1 MPSDRRKT
9 ALMSEVR
16 INQQK
21 IVVGD
26 ESLALLS
33 GEVHYW
39 RLAPE
44 AWRPILRRV
53 GEMGLRIV
61 ASYVCW
67 EFHELAP
74 GRFDFTGET
83 DPRRNLPAFLDL
95 LAEEDFWV
103 IIRPGPYIYA
113 EWLNGGVP
121 DHVARYHR
129 GHPQF
134 RAAAR
139 PYMEAVVDVIRPH
152 LATNGGRIIL
162 FQAEN
167 EIDPWPHWYIEQ
179 LGLGRTPGP
188 FQTFLEQQY
197 GDVAALNAAWNSD
210 FTAFAEARATRLLL
224 PDQPDMMRRY
234 LDFNRF
240 RHAYV
245 NDVARWNVETYREL
259 GVDVPIYLNTY
270 GGVETQHGPQLE
282 QIADLAGPDIYPSNE
297 FAHRTNEHRNFMDS
311 VRFLRTYSKLPHIP
325 EFQAGIWHDW
335 MDDVKV
341 LSPNHY
347 RLVCLS
353 ALLAGA
359 VGWNWYMIA
368 NRDNWYLSPINEQG
382 RTRPPLFAAFRQIV
396 ALFDEVDPP
405 SLTKIAPTALTY
417 APSQR
422 ATTRPGQPLL
432 QAFYDAGID
441 YDFFDP
447 ESEHNRLPAPALLFY
462 AGGPWLPRAAHD
474 RLLAYVL
481 GGGHLVCLGEI
492 PRYDEQM
499 RPYNALGIPAPQGIV
514 NVAPGSRPIALQ
526 FPGHEQE
533 MVAGCQWLFNY
544 NEVPGEPIT
553 GTLQPISTL
562 GSEELEL
569 QFNLPAGSTY
579 TVGFSAARAQGRLT
593 VLGLAP
599 NPELLLALHDVAG
612 VSIPVRSRQSLVT
625 TALFRTS
632 GDQGFYLF
640 AVNNGD
646 SNCLADLTL
655 DPRLAP
661 AGRYAVSDLLSGERR
676 TVALDGSA
684 PLPVLLPRKDG
695 TVLHLA
701 RDHGDSR

>member
-1 MPSDRRKT
+1 MSDVSIDQK
-9 ALMSEVR
+9 
-16 INQQK
+16 K

-26 ESLALLS
+26 QTLALLS

-44 AWRPILRRV
+44 AWRPVLRRV
-53 GEMGLRIV
+53 REMGLRIV

-74 GRFDFTGET
+74 GRYDFTGAT

-95 LAEEDFWV
+95 LAEEDLWV
-103 IIRPGPYIYA
+103 IIRPGPTIYA

-121 DHVARYHR
+121 DHAARYHR
-129 GHPQF
+129 LHPDF
-134 RAAAR
+134 LAAAR
-139 PYMEAVVDVIRPH
+139 PYMEAVVEVVRPY

-179 LGLGRTPGP
+179 LGLGNTPGP
-188 FQTFLEQQY
+188 FQDFLQERY
-197 GDVAALNAAWNSD
+197 GEIAALNAAWNSD
-210 FTAFAEARATRLLL
+210 FASFADARATRLML

-245 NDVARWNVETYREL
+245 NDVARWHVETYRGL

-297 FAHRTNEHRNFMDS
+297 FAHRANEHRNFMDS
-311 VRFLRTYSKLPHIP
+311 VRFLRTYSKLPYIP

-359 VGWNWYMIA
+359 AGWNWYMIA

-382 RTRPPLFAAFRQIV
+382 RTRPPLFAAFQQIV
-396 ALFDEVDPP
+396 ALLEIDPP
-405 SLTKIAPTALTY
+405 SLVKVAPTALTY

-432 QAFYDAGID
+432 QAFYDAGVTTTSSTPKRNRTACPRRPCFTPAALAASRRPRPAAD
-441 YDFFDP
+441 LRARRRP
-447 ESEHNRLPAPALLFY
+447 SRLPWRIPVTTSRCAPTT
-462 AGGPWLPRAAHD
+462 PWASHPH
-474 RLLAYVL
+474 
-481 GGGHLVCLGEI
+481 
-492 PRYDEQM
+492 
-499 RPYNALGIPAPQGIV
+499 GIV
-514 NVAPGSRPIALQ
+514 NVAPSRRPITLR
-526 FPGHEQE
+526 FPGHEQD
-533 MVAGCQWLFNY
+533 MVVSCQWLFNY
-544 NEVPGEPIT
+544 SDVPGQPIS
-553 GTLQPISTL
+553 GTLQPI
-562 GSEELEL
+562 
-569 QFNLPAGSTY
+569 
-579 TVGFSAARAQGRLT
+579 
-593 VLGLAP
+593 
-599 NPELLLALHDVAG
+599 
-612 VSIPVRSRQSLVT
+612 
-625 TALFRTS
+625 
-632 GDQGFYLF
+632 
-640 AVNNGD
+640 
-646 SNCLADLTL
+646 
-655 DPRLAP
+655 PR
-661 AGRYAVSDLLSGERR
+661 
-676 TVALDGSA
+676 SA
-684 PLPVLLPRKDG
+684 PRSWSCSSTSPPAAHTPPASAPPALRG
-695 TVLHLA
+695 
-701 RDHGDSR
+701 G

>member
-1 MPSDRRKT
+1 MSDVSIDQK
-9 ALMSEVR
+9 
-16 INQQK
+16 K

-26 ESLALLS
+26 QTLALLS

-44 AWRPILRRV
+44 AWRPVLRRV
-53 GEMGLRIV
+53 REMGLRIV

-74 GRFDFTGET
+74 GRYDFTGAT
-83 DPRRNLPAFLDL
+83 DPRRNLTAFLDL
-95 LAEEDFWV
+95 LAEEDLWV
-103 IIRPGPYIYA
+103 IIRPGPTIYA

-121 DHVARYHR
+121 DHAARYHR
-129 GHPQF
+129 LHPDF
-134 RAAAR
+134 LAAAR
-139 PYMEAVVDVIRPH
+139 PYMEAVVEVVRPY

-179 LGLGRTPGP
+179 LGLGNTPGP
-188 FQTFLEQQY
+188 FQDFLQERY
-197 GDVAALNAAWNSD
+197 GEIAALNAAWNSD
-210 FTAFAEARATRLLL
+210 FASFADARATRLML

-245 NDVARWNVETYREL
+245 NDVARWHVETYRGL

-297 FAHRTNEHRNFMDS
+297 FAHRANEHRNFMDS
-311 VRFLRTYSKLPHIP
+311 VRFLRTYSKLPYIP

-359 VGWNWYMIA
+359 AGWNWYMIA

-382 RTRPPLFAAFRQIV
+382 RTRPPLFAAFQQIV
-396 ALFDEVDPP
+396 ALLEEIDPP
-405 SLTKIAPTALTY
+405 SLVKVAPTALTY

-447 ESEHNRLPAPALLFY
+447 EAEQNRLPAPALLFY

-474 RLLAYVL
+474 RLLTYVL

-499 RPYNALGIPAPQGIV
+499 RPYNALGVPTPHGIV
-514 NVAPGSRPIALQ
+514 NVAPSRRPITLR
-526 FPGHEQE
+526 FPGHEQD
-533 MVAGCQWLFNY
+533 MVVSCQWLFNY
-544 NEVPGEPIT
+544 SDVPGQPIS
-553 GTLQPISTL
+553 GTLQPIPTL

-579 TVGFSAARAQGRLT
+579 TAGFSAARAQGRLT

-599 NPELLLALHDVAG
+599 NPALLLALHKFAG
-612 VSIPVRSRQSLVT
+612 VPIPVRAEQAHVITSLFS
-625 TALFRTS
+625 AP
-632 GDQGFYLF
+632 GGQGFYLF
-640 AVNNGD
+640 AVNNDD
-646 SNCLADLTL
+646 SDHTAGLIL
-655 DPRLAP
+655 DPRVVP
-661 AGRYAVSDLLSGERR
+661 AGRYAVRDLLSGERR
-676 TVALDGSA
+676 TAGLDGSA
-684 PLPVLLPRKDG
+684 PLHVSLPRKDG
-695 TVLHLA
+695 TVLYLTPEP
-701 RDHGDSR
+701 GDSR